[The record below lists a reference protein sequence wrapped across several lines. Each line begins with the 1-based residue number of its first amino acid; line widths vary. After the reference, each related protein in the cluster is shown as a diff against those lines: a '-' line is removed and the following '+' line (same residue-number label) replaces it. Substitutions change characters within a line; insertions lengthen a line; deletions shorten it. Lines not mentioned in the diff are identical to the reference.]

1 MELDLIIERCNAESN
16 IEDSQVK
23 QILSCLPYFMKQIVV
38 PKISII
44 GDEQQK
50 YVHD

>member
-1 MELDLIIERCNAESN
+1 MELDLIIKRCNTESK
-16 IEDSQVK
+16 IEDSEVK
-23 QILSCLPYFMKQIVV
+23 QILSCLSYFMKQIVS
-38 PKISII
+38 KISTI